1 MASVI
6 PISSEVDARFELA
19 RQLSGTSDKLGR
31 RLTRIG
37 GAALAVF
44 VVIAAVVPIDSGSTA
59 PGMNQV
65 ENKRKTVQHL
75 DGGIIRGIYVR
86 EGSVVK
92 AGQPLIA
99 LDDTNARLNVTVYQA
114 QDDALRAEQ
123 AALQAQ
129 LLGKSDVEFPS
140 DLIARDGDT
149 VVGSILRAQR
159 TAFAA
164 RRDNVEGRKAQLGE
178 EIGQIDQEMT
188 GNSAGAGARTE
199 QIGML
204 EDEITGL
211 QSLYEKGFATK
222 ARLLAMKRA
231 ASQLRGERS
240 SLQADS
246 AKLRT
251 KQSEVRILQLQADR
265 GAQSEAANA
274 LRTIQGQLAEVEDK
288 LAVAKQVLERTQVRA
303 PVSGTVVGMRPTT
316 VGGVIGRGEALMDVV
331 PNGGRLVVV
340 ARVSPREADKLHVG
354 ESATVRFDGSEARD
368 APVVTG
374 TLQKFSAD
382 ALSDPRT
389 GGLYFE
395 AEIAVPE
402 KEQRHLAPQLLKP
415 GVPATVLIKTGSRT
429 LLGYLFAPILRA
441 RFLALREQ

>member
-1 MASVI
+1 MATVI
-6 PISSEVDARFELA
+6 PISLETDVRHDLA
-19 RQLSGTSDKLGR
+19 RQLSGTSDQMAR
-31 RLTRIG
+31 RLMRIG

-44 VVIAAVVPIDSGSTA
+44 IAIAAIVPIDSGSVA

-65 ENKRKTVQHL
+65 ENKRKTVQHP
-75 DGGIIRGIYVR
+75 DGGVIRAIHVH

-92 AGQPLIA
+92 AGQTLIS
-99 LDDTNARLNVTVYQA
+99 LDDSNAQLNVSVYQA

-123 AALQAQ
+123 AALKAQ
-129 LLGKSDVEFPS
+129 LLGKRDVEFPS
-140 DLIARDGDT
+140 DLIAREADP

-159 TAFAA
+159 AAFAA

-178 EIGQIDQEMT
+178 EIGQIDDEMS
-188 GNSAGAGARTE
+188 GNGAGSSARTE

-204 EDEITGL
+204 EDEISGL
-211 QSLYEKGFATK
+211 QGLYEKGYATK
-222 ARLLAMKRA
+222 GRLLAMKRA
-231 ASQLRGERS
+231 AAELRGERA
-240 SLQADS
+240 SLRADS

-251 KQSEVRILQLQADR
+251 KQSEVRILELQADR
-265 GAQSEAANA
+265 QAQSEAANA
-274 LRTIQGQLAEVEDK
+274 LRTIESQLAEVEDK
-288 LAVAKQVLERTQVRA
+288 LAAAKEVLGRTQIRA
-303 PVSGTVVGMRPTT
+303 PVSGIIVGMRPTT
-316 VGGVIGRGEALMDVV
+316 IGGVIGRGEPVMDVV

-354 ESATVRFDGSEARD
+354 EAATVRFDGSQARD
-368 APVVTG
+368 APVVKG

-389 GGLYFE
+389 GALYFE

-402 KEQRHLAPQLLKP
+402 QEKRHLPAELLKP

-429 LLGYLFAPILRA
+429 LLGYLFEPILRA
-441 RFLALREQ
+441 RFLAFREQ